1 MAIIKDEKGRWGF
14 SVRYTDAFGNKKQKK
29 AVNKNWTKKQAKLE
43 EEKFIV
49 NATNTAITLS
59 ELRNIYMESTRLK
72 LRTSTI
78 IRKEAYYNKHI
89 DPILGKIKINKLDE
103 NVVEKWQ
110 AEMLKTNLKLS
121 TIKGIQAELMSMLRF
136 AYKRR
141 YIDRPIIVDYPTN
154 ESPEDEKIKFVTKE
168 QFEFLSNY
176 IEKNCDRFMYVLIQL
191 LYYSGMRISEALA
204 LTNLDIEDNVVTV
217 SKSLSARTHKITKT
231 KTGKTRKV
239 VLSDRIVALLQEQV
253 EYYRKCGMLGNVY
266 LFGGNKPYTYGHI
279 RNTYSSICKQLKFQP
294 SNVHAFRHT
303 HVSNLIKLG
312 FNTFE
317 IADRTGHSV
326 QMINKVY
333 GHVIINPQ
341 YNMAQKLENL

>member
-29 AVNKNWTKKQAKLE
+29 AVNKDWTKKQAKLE
-43 EEKFIV
+43 EEKFIAS
-49 NATNTAITLS
+49 ATNTTITLD
-59 ELRNIYMESTRLK
+59 ELRIIYIESKSIK

-78 IRKEAYYNKHI
+78 IRKDNYYSKHI
-89 DPILGKIKINKLDE
+89 KPYFGKMRINNIDE
-103 NVVEKWQ
+103 NTIDKWQ
-110 AEMLKTNLKLS
+110 AIMLKKNLKLS
-121 TIKGIQAELMSMLRF
+121 TIKGIQAELMTMLRF

-141 YIDRPIIVDYPTN
+141 YIDRPVIVDYPTN
-154 ESPEDEKIKFVTKE
+154 ENPEEEKIKFVTKE
-168 QFEFLSNY
+168 QFDFLSDY
-176 IEKNCDRFMYVLIQL
+176 IENNCDRFLYVLIQL

-204 LTNLDIEDNVVTV
+204 LTNLDIDGNVVTV
-217 SKSLSARTHKITKT
+217 SKSLSARTHKVTKT

-239 VLSDRIVALLQEQV
+239 VLSDRIIKLLQEQI

-279 RNTYSSICKQLKFQP
+279 RNTYSSICEKLNFQP
-294 SNVHAFRHT
+294 NNVHAFRHT

-341 YNMAQKLENL
+341 YNMAEKLENL